1 MTPFDNRIALRQIQR
16 SHQKITKFTTAAP
29 KNGTVPRIITLGGDH
44 TITLPALRAIYSHF
58 GKVAVLHFDSHLD
71 TWDPNIVSGNQ
82 SSYAAINHGTF
93 LHIAHEEGL
102 LLDGKNI
109 HAGIRTQ
116 LESMGDIKNDK
127 RCGFGIVYAND
138 IDRVGVAGVIERIKS
153 RIGKE
158 KVYVSVDIDVLDP
171 AYAPATYTPF
181 SKVVVVTIVV
191 PLRSEDGLRGS

>member
-1 MTPFDNRIALRQIQR
+1 
-16 SHQKITKFTTAAP
+16 
-29 KNGTVPRIITLGGDH
+29 
-44 TITLPALRAIYSHF
+44 
-58 GKVAVLHFDSHLD
+58 
-71 TWDPNIVSGNQ
+71 
-82 SSYAAINHGTF
+82 
-93 LHIAHEEGL
+93 

-109 HAGIRTQ
+109 HAGIRTP
-116 LESMGDIKNDK
+116 LESMGDIRNDK

-138 IDRVGVAGVIERIKS
+138 IDRVGVAGVIERIKY

-191 PLRSEDGLRGS
+191 PLRSEDGLRGN

>member
-1 MTPFDNRIALRQIQR
+1 
-16 SHQKITKFTTAAP
+16 
-29 KNGTVPRIITLGGDH
+29 
-44 TITLPALRAIYSHF
+44 
-58 GKVAVLHFDSHLD
+58 
-71 TWDPNIVSGNQ
+71 VSGNQ

-109 HAGIRTQ
+109 HAGIRTP
-116 LESMGDIKNDK
+116 LESMGDIRNDK

-138 IDRVGVAGVIERIKS
+138 IDRVGVAGVIERIKY

-191 PLRSEDGLRGS
+191 PLRSEDGLRGN